1 MTYTLTECQEEPDY
15 RYSLHART
23 DA

>member
-1 MTYTLTECQEEPDY
+1 MTYALTECQEEPDY